1 MGSCSDRSTY
11 CFLPP
16 PPPGLPWCGTM
27 QGCRR
32 SAPGRTPR
40 APQVSPRAAP
50 CAAPQATDTEPRPTR
65 TASTTTSPSCT
76 TPLPPPHSPPRTMTV
91 TVRKSFEVLLN
102 FERLFYS
109 IILSESVQ
117 KVRFVLINIFRQ
129 TETLLE
135 HVFSFLQSPS

>member
-1 MGSCSDRSTY
+1 MLGYLARRGTRS
-11 CFLPP
+11 
-16 PPPGLPWCGTM
+16 
-27 QGCRR
+27 QAVRARR
-32 SAPGRTPR
+32 
-40 APQVSPRAAP
+40 
-50 CAAPQATDTEPRPTR
+50 
-65 TASTTTSPSCT
+65 
-76 TPLPPPHSPPRTMTV
+76 MTV

-135 HVFSFLQSPS
+135 HVFSLLHWPS